1 MRRAVLTRNTAE
13 TKIAI
18 TLPPSPAALAG
29 GVRSPSEVEA
39 LHEIGVDAVVGMALY
54 TGTFEIPGRS

>member
-1 MRRAVLTRNTAE
+1 MQGIDMEAVWAVRHATSRRVTA
-13 TKIAI
+13 
-18 TLPPSPAALAG
+18 AG

-54 TGTFEIPGRS
+54 TGKFEIPGRS